1 VHGGFLCIDCW
12 RGRSLLIFVDGKVAE
27 HGVVTETS
35 PEGIKKETAL
45 SSFFIDA
52 PVVWSRSPPGFDK
65 VVFDVWAEHFAA
77 FARSYYPQED
87 EHLCLDGA
95 KIHLSPAG
103 FLTLMRANVHVI
115 AEPSQMSNILQ
126 ALDNKS
132 AFGRYQ
138 PKLRSQ
144 VHEITTECR
153 EAGRQFNTPELMRC
167 IVRRS
172 VTWPPHSWNQIPR
185 KYAPLTHIS
194 KCSVGD
200 PLVITLWLTNHNRN
214 PNTSLGFVTPPSGPL
229 LKGLIL
235 CKLNLD
241 YRLMLLRAPDPG
253 APRGLS
259 RSTLPPPLLKAV
271 FEALA
276 VFRVMGPVGPEG
288 RNFQR
293 SFEGV

>member
-1 VHGGFLCIDCW
+1 MHGGFLCIGCW
-12 RGRSLLIFVDGKVAE
+12 RGRSLLIVVDGKATE

-45 SSFFIDA
+45 SSFFSDA

-87 EHLCLDGA
+87 KLLSLDGA
-95 KIHLSPAG
+95 KIHLFPAG
-103 FLTLMRANVHVI
+103 LLTLMRANVHVI
-115 AEPSQMSNILQ
+115 AQPSQMSHILQ

-138 PKLRSQ
+138 PKLRSR
-144 VHEITTECR
+144 VRDIATECR
-153 EAGRQFNTPELMRC
+153 EAGRQFNTPALMRC
-167 IVRRS
+167 ILRRS
-172 VTWPPHSWNQIPR
+172 VTWPPHSGNQIPR

-200 PLVITLWLTNHNRN
+200 PLVTTLWLTNHNRN
-214 PNTSLGFVTPPSGPL
+214 PNTSLGLVNPPSKPL
-229 LKGLIL
+229 LKGLFL

-241 YRLMLLRAPDPG
+241 YDLRYFAPLTPG
-253 APRGLS
+253 R
-259 RSTLPPPLLKAV
+259 R
-271 FEALA
+271 
-276 VFRVMGPVGPEG
+276 
-288 RNFQR
+288 
-293 SFEGV
+293 EGVT